1 MCRKTINTLKCTI
14 IQYVLNM
21 MTSNL
26 VGGAQQYS
34 KTFLVGSLILKLEF
48 VDARMEKLLEPDSA
62 CY

>member
-1 MCRKTINTLKCTI
+1 
-14 IQYVLNM
+14 M

-26 VGGAQQYS
+26 VGEAQQYS

-48 VDARMEKLLEPDSA
+48 VDARMEKLLEPDSHA

>member
-1 MCRKTINTLKCTI
+1 
-14 IQYVLNM
+14 M

-26 VGGAQQYS
+26 VEGAQQYS

-48 VDARMEKLLEPDSA
+48 VDARMEKLLEPDSHT

>member
-1 MCRKTINTLKCTI
+1 
-14 IQYVLNM
+14 

-48 VDARMEKLLEPDSA
+48 VDAHMEKLLEPDSHA
-62 CY
+62 CYWKK